1 MISLKVKLFRII
13 IKDPP
18 HMEKDLQKVKDSEDW
33 EQFSKKLFF
42 NEKNAKA
49 HIRMLLQGKVERKF
63 QQKMK

>member
-33 EQFSKKLFF
+33 EQFSKNYFLTKRTL
-42 NEKNAKA
+42 K
-49 HIRMLLQGKVERKF
+49 HTS
-63 QQKMK
+63 

>member
-33 EQFSKKLFF
+33 EQFSKKLLGQIVFLYF
-42 NEKNAKA
+42 
-49 HIRMLLQGKVERKF
+49 LQRVILC
-63 QQKMK
+63 